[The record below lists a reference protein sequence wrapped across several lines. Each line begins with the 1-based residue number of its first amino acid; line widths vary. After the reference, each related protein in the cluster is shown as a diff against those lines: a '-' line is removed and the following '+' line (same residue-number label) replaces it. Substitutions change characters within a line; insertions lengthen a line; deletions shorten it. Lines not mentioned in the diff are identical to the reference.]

1 MSLRRLALRLP
12 GASSRVGTLG
22 SALFQPALVAAVLG
36 SIAWAPT
43 ARASDFD
50 VPTGTVRFAPDA
62 LRSYG
67 FESSAEL
74 SSKSFS
80 LVRWKGGSFSSTA
93 ELSPIDA
100 AVTAGMFVSGDSLE
114 GNGALRLT
122 TVTGGIAFSDTE
134 FFTSVKNQRIEAT
147 VWGRGEGVAPGVTV
161 VYGKPD
167 GSFGLDYA
175 LVPSVRTGRQ
185 TSDGW
190 VEYTT
195 GPIDGSVWGVPIR
208 ALLLAPGAS
217 APKGTGF
224 VIDAFEI
231 RKAPGSV
238 QPAVACTMDDVD
250 TTCGAQ
256 GDCVYGHCVSSTVTW
271 GPLPPPAHRMEFA
284 ERWIHIAGRLV
295 GDRKSSA
302 FGRGE
307 LTTRAR
313 DLARYALSSRQFYGG
328 INRLI
333 NELRDNHTS
342 FGGPTSQV
350 TLFSP
355 MVPFGWSA
363 GLHAC
368 FGAMEKDLM
377 GGGQAFGV
385 FSAGSSPATG
395 VPLKV
400 GDVLLQIDGQDAI
413 AWAQKHLPSLG
424 RTATNDPAGSFSG
437 YADDLSYAITQ
448 RASTIKVARCTS
460 STKCTG
466 DDKKELTI
474 DVAGK
479 MYGAITTTGDWAA
492 PDYFGCSPR
501 FTPSV
506 SKLDEATRGE
516 DTVTA
521 ETKDGVVHVQFD
533 GFSGQTVWKDKFST
547 IFGAKPGKVIM
558 DARQGN
564 GGTGDNVQSLLDLLR
579 GPSEP
584 IGFMTVMNGGWED
597 PSPANLFTR
606 FEPCMDG
613 GAGSVWVCFG
623 AWGFFASTTDPVGA
637 GSKIAWLNAIDVSAN
652 DYMPKL
658 LKGRSKFRIF
668 APHPTS
674 GAFGAITS
682 FSSIMP
688 GLSGSSLQFQDSRFG
703 KTFGELPSLE
713 WESGKGVAPDQ
724 VVAQKQSDALD
735 GKDTMLT
742 AARAWLAS
750 E

>member
-1 MSLRRLALRLP
+1 MQPRTLASRGGTPGARPLRLALGL
-12 GASSRVGTLG
+12 GLLG
-22 SALFQPALVAAVLG
+22 STLSFSPFLH
-36 SIAWAPT
+36 
-43 ARASDFD
+43 ASEFD

-62 LRSYG
+62 LRSFG
-67 FESSAEL
+67 FESLSEL
-74 SSKSFS
+74 TTGSIS
-80 LVRWKGGSFSSTA
+80 LVRWKGGTFSSTA
-93 ELSPIDA
+93 ELTKADA
-100 AVTAGMFVSGDSLE
+100 TTLGAMTVTGDAIE

-122 TVTGGIAFSDTE
+122 TVTGGIAFADAA
-134 FFTSVKNQRIEAT
+134 FFSSVANQRIEAT
-147 VWGRGEGVAPGVTV
+147 LWGRGEGVAPGITA

-167 GSFGLDYA
+167 GGFGLDYA

-195 GPIDGSVWGVPIR
+195 GPIDGSIWGVPLR
-208 ALLLAPGAS
+208 ALLIAPSAS

-224 VIDAFEI
+224 LVDALEI
-231 RKAPGSV
+231 RKAPGTV
-238 QPAVACTMDDVD
+238 QAANVCSMDDVD
-250 TTCGAQ
+250 TTCGPQ
-256 GDCVYGHCVSSTVTW
+256 GDCLYGHCVSSTVTW
-271 GPLPPPAHRMEFA
+271 GPLPPTAHRLEFA
-284 ERWIHIAGRLV
+284 DRWTHIAGRLV

-302 FGRGE
+302 FGRTE
-307 LTTRAR
+307 FATRAR

-328 INRLI
+328 INRLV

-368 FGAMEKDLM
+368 FGTMEKDLM
-377 GGGQAFGV
+377 GGGQVFGV
-385 FSAGSSPATG
+385 FSAGASPATG

-400 GDVLLQIDGQDAI
+400 GDVLVSIDGQDAKT
-413 AWAQKHLPSLG
+413 WAEKHMPTLG
-424 RTATNDPAGSFSG
+424 RTATNDPLGAFSG
-437 YADDLSYAITQ
+437 YADDLAYAITQ
-448 RASTIKVARCTS
+448 RANTIKVARCTS

-474 DVAGK
+474 EVASK
-479 MYGAITTTGDWAA
+479 MYGAITTTGDWPA

-506 SKLDEATRGE
+506 SKLDEGTRGE

-533 GFSGQTVWKDKFST
+533 GFSGPTVWKDKFTT
-547 IFGAKPGKVIM
+547 IFDAKPGKVIM

-564 GGTGDNVQSLLDLLR
+564 GGTGDNVQTMLDLLR
-579 GPSEP
+579 GSAEP
-584 IGFMTVMNGGWED
+584 IGFMTVMNGSWHE
-597 PSPANLFTR
+597 PSPTDLFTR
-606 FEPCMDG
+606 YEPCMDG
-613 GAGSVWVCFG
+613 GSGGVWTCFG
-623 AWGFFASTTDPVGA
+623 AWGFFANVAAPAGA
-637 GSKIAWLNAIDVSAN
+637 GSRIAWLNSIDVSAN

-658 LKGRSKFRIF
+658 LQGRTKFRIF

-703 KTFGELPSLE
+703 AKFEDLPGLP

-742 AARAWLAS
+742 AARAWLA